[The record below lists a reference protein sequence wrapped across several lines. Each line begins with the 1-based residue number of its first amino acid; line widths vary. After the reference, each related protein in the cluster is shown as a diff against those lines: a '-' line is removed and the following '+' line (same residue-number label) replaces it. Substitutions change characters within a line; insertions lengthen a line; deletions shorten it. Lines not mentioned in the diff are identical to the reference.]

1 MKYLVRL
8 FQYNEDEVFTEY
20 EFEHLPYMPRVNEI
34 MTVEDVPYVVTEI
47 VSSFDQLS
55 NGQFMIDYTIREV
68 SW

>member
-1 MKYLVRL
+1 MKYLIRL

-47 VSSFDQLS
+47 ISSFDQLS

>member
-1 MKYLVRL
+1 MKYLIRL
-8 FQYNEDEVFTEY
+8 FLCGEDEVFTEY
-20 EFEHLPYMPRVNEI
+20 EFDHLPYVPRVNEI
-34 MTVEDVPYVVTEI
+34 MTVDDVPYVVTEI

>member
-1 MKYLVRL
+1 MKYLVKL

-47 VSSFDQLS
+47 ISSFDQLS
-55 NGQFMIDYTIREV
+55 NGQFIIDYTIREV

>member
-1 MKYLVRL
+1 MKYLIRIFV
-8 FQYNEDEVFTEY
+8 YNEEEVFTEY

-34 MTVEDVPYVVTEI
+34 MTVEYVPYVVTEI
-47 VSSFDQLS
+47 ISSFDQLS

>member
-55 NGQFMIDYTIREV
+55 NGQFMING
-68 SW
+68 